1 MALVVL
7 VALLF
12 LMQVLVVN
20 VAGLVAMLAGSPPE
34 STSIFGWAVPDFAVT
49 LILTAMM
56 IPAALLAARFV
67 QRRRVGSLISVEG
80 RLRGRW
86 LLVCLALAVVGV
98 AVSLAFLFVLN
109 ETATPDQPF
118 LGPFEGADTFAIAV
132 VVIALFMP
140 FQAAGEE
147 IALRGFLMQAVGSY
161 GAGPDEPNGDRPVHR
176 FLRGPVLAIL
186 VSGGVFALLHDY
198 DALGKADVAVFGIV
212 IAWLTW
218 YTGGIEAAIALH
230 VLHNALGMG
239 LSAYRG
245 TLADAGT
252 GAGDLVNLAGT
263 VLEVGIYAGA
273 VVLLA
278 RRLGLR
284 RRVPETEAVRAG
296 AASHGGPQGPGEA
309 EWAGQQTGPVPPEPG
324 ARF

>member
-1 MALVVL
+1 MADAPPGTPYHRIARTVRYRWWVPPVALVIL
-7 VALLF
+7 VALVF
-12 LMQVLVVN
+12 LLQVLVVN
-20 VAGLVAMLAGSPPE
+20 IAGLVALLAGSPPE
-34 STSIFGWAVPDFAVT
+34 GTAIFGWVVPDFAVT

-56 IPAALLAARFV
+56 IPAALLTARFV
-67 QRRRVGSLISVEG
+67 QRRRMGSLVSVEG

-86 LLVCLALAVVGV
+86 LLICLGLALCGV
-98 AVSLAFLFVLN
+98 AASLVYHFVLN
-109 ETATPDQPF
+109 EAVTPGQPF
-118 LGPFEGADTFAIAV
+118 LGPFEGAGTFAIAV

-161 GAGPDEPNGDRPVHR
+161 GAGPDEAGGGRALDR

-186 VSGGVFALLHDY
+186 VSGGVFALLHNY
-198 DALGKADVAVFGIV
+198 DMLGKADVAVFGLA

-239 LSAYRG
+239 LSAYHG

-252 GAGDLVNLAGT
+252 GAADLANLAGT
-263 VLEVGIYAGA
+263 VIEVGVYTGA
-273 VVLLA
+273 VVLAA
-278 RRLGLR
+278 RWLGLR
-284 RRVPETEAVRAG
+284 RTVPGTEPAEPP
-296 AASHGGPQGPGEA
+296 AAPSA
-309 EWAGQQTGPVPPEPG
+309 
-324 ARF
+324 